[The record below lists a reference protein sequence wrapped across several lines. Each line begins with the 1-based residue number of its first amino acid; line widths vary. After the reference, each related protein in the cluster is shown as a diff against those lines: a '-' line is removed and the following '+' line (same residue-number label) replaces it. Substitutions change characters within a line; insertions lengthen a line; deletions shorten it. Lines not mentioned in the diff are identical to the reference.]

1 MANPLADLVLQLC
14 KRNQYCSSKF
24 QELQHKEEWTTP
36 DKQEALA
43 LVAELFLHPT
53 CTEDVTHCSGAIL
66 LDLVERVKCMVL
78 SSDSNQTTPL
88 HQMFCIALSKAVST
102 CPSLKK
108 FFILY
113 LKNSSPFLYTE
124 HDGAEPAS
132 KKMRLENSQ
141 LSLSDS
147 HHLELVQTAYR
158 CVVIYGRESEAVI
171 SPEHL
176 LPFLSNT
183 NKDVQWFT
191 VQTLAALLQMSAR
204 QKDTLMKRYF
214 QREEMVQLMLRY
226 KKLLLCPESNTNG
239 TGVGENELKSA
250 VYLAENKLLDSHVVS
265 VSGVLLPKILRKA
278 RGMESELICV
288 PTTEKNLQHL
298 AHEVNLGHPIL
309 LQGPVGCGKTSLVE
323 CLAQMTGRRKSSH
336 LLKLQLGDQTDSRAL
351 LGIYQCTDV
360 PGEFIWQ
367 PGVLTRAV
375 TEGYWVLLEDIDH
388 APMDVISLLLPLL
401 ENKALM
407 IPNRGQKIATAPGF
421 QLFATYRTLPGSSP
435 FVSSYSSTMSV
446 LVEKNW
452 TKLNLEPL
460 SKEELHEVISQKY
473 PALHSIIDRL
483 LEIYFLLSRGEHV
496 GMMDVDNDS
505 KFNSKFFSHDK
516 RLISTRDLLNWCKRI
531 ACYDLTSSAISQLV
545 FQETLDCFCFS
556 ISCPKRRLQLAEA
569 IGAKLNIAKTKAEY
583 YCMKYKPNVQIST
596 YEFMVGRIIL
606 PKIKPLAK
614 SLESAHHCPFSFT
627 RQSTALLEKVAACVL
642 NNDPVLLVGETG
654 TGKTSTIQYLS
665 KQLGHNLQVINMNQ
679 QSDSTDL
686 LGGFKPVDLKMVV
699 KPFKDSF
706 EELFCKTFSRKQNV
720 VFLTHIEN
728 CYCKKSWRDMFTL
741 MEHTIKS
748 AIKNQTENSEMWTL
762 WKTQDKKL
770 KQLRL
775 QVQKTENTLAFTF
788 IEGTLVKAL
797 KNGDWVLL
805 DEINLATTETLECLS
820 SLLESKSG
828 SVVLSERGDL
838 EPVVRHSNFRLFA
851 CMNPATDV
859 GKKALTP
866 SIRNRF
872 MEFYVDE
879 LNDIQDLKVLV
890 NDYLSGLS
898 LTPSQVDGLVNFYI
912 QVRVLA
918 MKQLT
923 DGTGHKP
930 HYSLRTFCRALM
942 CASFNPGGVIN
953 RTLYESLCMSFL
965 TQLDRSSYPLVEQ
978 LICRLLLNKADL
990 KALLKRPIPEPTISK
1005 HLQFEGYWIPVG
1017 SCEPQVPDKYILTP
1031 SVRANLK
1038 DLARV
1043 ISIGKH
1049 PVLLQGE
1056 TSVGKT
1062 SLVQWLAT
1070 STGHKCVRINNH
1082 EHTDLQEYIG
1092 SYAAD
1097 DTGKLVFKEGILVEA
1112 MRQGYWIILDEL
1124 NLAPSDVLEALN
1136 RLLDD
1141 NRELF
1146 VPETQEMVKAHSKFM
1161 LFATQNPPGHY
1172 GGRKALSRAFR
1183 NRFVELHFDEIPSDE
1198 LETILSQRCD
1208 IPLSYAKK
1216 LVKVML
1222 DLQTRR
1228 SSAAVFAGKQGLMT
1242 LRDLFRWADRYHC
1255 MVADESNYDWNQH
1268 MADHGYMLIGGKMR
1282 KVEEEDVV
1290 RDVLQKFFRRK
1301 VCPENLFNLS
1311 AETSITTMAM
1321 LKRLTS
1327 DTLDN
1332 FMHIFWTSNMQRLA
1346 VLVNQALQYR
1356 EPVLLVGDTGCG
1368 KTTVCQMY
1376 AAMEG
1381 KELYSINCHS
1391 NTEGSDFL
1399 GGLRPV
1405 RSSNDME
1412 MEESDESPHINKLF
1426 EWVDGPLVH
1435 AMHTG
1440 SPFLIDEISL
1450 AEDSVLERL
1459 NSVLEPERTLLLSE
1473 KGSGDA
1479 VENKVPQIIAKEEFR
1494 ILATMNPGGDF
1505 GKKELSPALRNRFTE
1520 IWCPQVASP
1529 GDMVSIIQH
1538 NLQPNIRF
1546 SDRSSEADTEDD
1558 EMDIANAIMTF
1569 VEWFTCTD
1577 FGKKSVVSIRDLLC
1591 WVDFLNTCSLSYEDE
1606 DELMDIS
1613 KVDPCIAY
1621 VHGACLVFLDSLGT
1635 GTTARVNRAA
1645 ELQNFREECLQFLLW
1660 QVNNSSTQKLTMET
1674 LELMDKRPSGYSNET
1689 VICSDTHFTI
1699 PPFSIPR
1706 ADSQKFLSK
1715 KYAFNAQTTCM
1726 NAQRILRA
1734 LQLPRPILL
1743 EGSPGVGKTS
1753 LVSAIAEA
1761 AGQDLIRINLSEQ
1774 TDVADLFGADLPVE
1788 GEGSGMFSWRDGP
1801 LLQALKN
1808 GQWVI
1813 LDELNLA
1820 SQSVLEGLNACLDH
1834 RGEVFVPELG
1844 KTFYIQQ
1851 ASTRIFGCQNPYHQ
1865 GGGRKGLPRSFLN
1878 RFTKVFIDA
1887 LTRGDLQLI
1896 ATTMYPSIPEKL
1908 LSNMVHFNMKMQN
1921 EVVALRSWGQKGG
1934 PWEFNLRDLFRWCE
1948 LLIENQSP
1956 DSFDP
1961 GEYLNLIYAD
1971 RMQTKLDRDKVIE
1984 LYQHTFSCLA
1994 SIYRPSG
2001 HFSLSL
2007 DWLQCGHS
2015 FLQRHHH
2022 YSINTEGS
2030 KNLRLL
2036 PQMLP
2041 VMESVM
2047 KCVQMNWL
2055 TILIGGQNTGKTSTV
2070 QILAELTGNRL
2081 QILPMNSAMDTTEL
2095 LGGFEQVDI
2104 GCHIEEIAV
2113 RVKLAIDHCSRKQLA
2128 LGHFA
2133 DVENNIAYLYHLW
2146 HKYCWCVPNKGSS
2159 MSRANEIGLM
2169 RKQIKELDMI
2179 IGQLLNLDRED
2190 GNELLEMDS
2199 QLTTLNQSLERL
2211 ENSSN
2216 RNAFE
2221 WINST
2226 LVRALQS
2233 GDWLLVENVNF
2244 CNPSVL
2250 DRLNAL
2256 LEPSGVLTVS
2266 ERGVIDGEV
2275 PEITP
2280 HSNFRLFFTMDPKY
2294 GNISR
2299 AMRNRGVEVFILE
2312 DSTEVQSLNSDFSL
2326 CNVDGTLRPSPAQF
2340 PASSL
2345 PLVHQYSLYPLL
2357 THAQH
2362 LVSVYIEVLR
2372 QVLSSAYCC
2381 PNVSTS
2387 RWPLASFI
2395 QLVTNHVYGQNW
2407 KLCSELIS
2415 PLLTEVQLEVN
2426 CSDQSTFGGW
2436 KFVCGQHDLPELTQV
2451 TLIALFGH
2459 PLKDILLNCLSSM
2472 KTPENGAEILMRGPY
2487 DFQWNKQALYKLISV
2502 GHAESNSPI
2511 GLLEQLTGV
2520 INRIKLSQVMTVEWQ
2535 LSQEKFKKWEALC
2548 EGTQHMV
2555 SESAAHLKVFVYID
2569 NIVVGLR
2576 QELRAAFTEQG
2587 ECTDKQFYQIYC
2599 GLPWLN
2605 RLLDVA
2611 LLHWEKELSSPTAAN
2626 LSLVWNWTFSKLLLP
2641 LISHNSPVKLSD
2653 KIDKIINHL
2662 HDLLS
2667 DKKSSSKLLKKI
2679 LATWGCPAPFYS
2691 KWEYLQWQ
2699 KLQCLAEKIDIFDDD
2714 DKAKQITVSQ
2724 SDLLKLD
2731 RASLTEQFVELLT
2744 QLNSSI
2750 KSSENQQIFESLVDS
2765 FQVNINSIHPATD
2778 GSEQDSECQ
2787 DISSARSLDT
2797 DQRLWPL
2804 YEHTILAV
2812 ERRILNF
2819 LMEQHEAVLVTWLP
2833 PFIEFMKQHLAVSP
2847 MNISEYRR
2855 LLLCLGQGN
2864 SKSFFSTIMLSY
2876 FQHWWKNSI
2885 NRLGLDNPRLRGKI
2899 GGPGIAISSCL
2910 VEILHSLISS
2920 HELKPFRTSK
2930 YRFSTD
2936 HCVLLPQVAIGHHKN
2951 EAQLFAKIRSHLWVH
2966 TASLSG
2972 VQFNGRN
2979 IERKNVLESLQHTL
2993 NAIGAILPQFCESDV
3008 PDLHV
3013 TTHKTPQISTFLT
3026 HMKDCCYFD
3035 DIMVKLTEKA
3045 INCVLEMMSDPNVSV
3060 SALSIGSALVVVG
3073 LLQSYIL
3080 GPRGH
3085 LDPVERDKLK
3095 LSHIQEDLEMI
3106 SLELKMENLFNEL
3119 MNGQSFLDL
3128 YHNQLHPQI
3137 IWLMEYREKLTNK
3150 VHGLMSRTSYRP
3162 DVSCFPMIKQEYA
3175 NYHMAAGS
3183 HELVLTFLHKAK
3195 NMFEESFNNNEV
3207 SRLMQELE
3215 SWQKTVH
3222 NFVQK
3227 MQTSYPVYRDIL
3239 TPFYTALYQMSHGF
3253 ALIMQSL
3260 QIQCSQRDLTK
3271 LCKLPRDTD
3280 FSLLESLCVCMAKF
3294 PSSSTSYPNFLSL
3307 ATALTSDLTLQL
3319 SLAVVLN
3326 QMKTEDVG
3334 LTNRTSQ
3341 EIHSQLLLSGLC
3353 HLKNHVLTLQE
3364 LNTPVLE
3371 RFASILR
3378 LFVASW
3384 HKQREEQK
3392 RLEQERDSLY
3402 RFKTI
3407 HHDSSANDE
3416 RLHEMDFKKRFP
3428 NYQSDFIDF
3437 IPSNLLDESSKNV
3450 GAASNGDG
3458 GGTEDA
3464 AAANS
3469 EEDETLSLLIT
3480 KEEMK
3485 EICGIHQQLFTT
3497 YTKHSHWIAP
3507 TAADNDPG
3515 VGVDLLKPFLLNYK
3529 TAMSLSS
3536 NLKTCLRESY
3546 DNQVA
3551 GGHLLVVAALEEVIH
3566 HDEGAK
3572 LGVLTDVSPDRF
3584 YDVYQDA
3591 NISEIVQAEPVL
3603 RRFLRRLGQ
3612 LLEEWPDHP
3621 TLKQLQTISE
3631 RILTFPLT
3639 SPIMKVLSGLELVL
3653 YKAQDW
3659 ESVAAKHVSLET
3671 ELHDISNLIVD
3682 WRKFELSYWKNSL
3695 DITCHE
3701 VEVEACQWWFHLY
3714 QLVISFVAPSTDE
3727 ASQNNKPVS
3736 DIEKEIIASLKL
3748 FLENSS
3754 LGEFKARLQMVY
3766 AFHCQLINMDPSPQ
3780 QQLMCKLLWNIHG
3793 FYEQFLPLVEADI
3806 EQKRVPIEKE
3816 LKGFVKIARWNDIN
3830 YWALKQDTDKT
3841 HRTVHKHIRSFKKVL
3856 HESVKTV
3863 LAKIKSLSNET
3874 PEDLSAEVWVRPIAF
3889 TEDKFANKEFDIS
3902 LPVAPENTLMSRLTN
3917 LMPKA
3922 CKHYCDLEKKI
3933 PYLKLLVAFDV
3944 FTCDLVEGIED
3955 RSNLNVSSSADLE
3968 KQKKQAKHI
3977 NLKQRQGLSELYR
3990 NLTKIGLSYKKGLIR
4005 SEQCLND
4012 DFLYIEPVD
4021 VQAAIDSVGTSSPH
4035 HGPVFKSMWRS
4046 GEQYY
4051 WNCLAR
4057 HAQLKTI
4064 LENPDAKNF
4073 GLSNIDRC
4081 RGYSEHLKQIL
4092 INQHS
4097 KLSSFTKSYCKYH
4110 KVIVELKN
4118 PALTKSPSFP
4128 PQMEFSKWLAT
4139 LEDVSVKCWEGL
4151 SQFQML
4157 MKSCPKLN
4165 PSGNTTCVTPLPVH
4179 MLPQTAFMSVNN
4191 ETWALCTER
4200 INDILSKLKTILK
4213 KPVTKLKSKRI
4224 YSWNDLCFLEAGYLR
4239 LKESLVPLQQI
4250 ERMFL
4255 EPEHNTSS
4263 SLSESL
4269 SFIQLEIETNTNSFF
4284 MWKQAQND
4292 IKPEVL
4298 AAISHKLNSEALNAE
4313 SLPVIGQTDPTSLTY
4328 LADSFD
4334 SLIKQV
4340 LLAVQ
4345 KLVEAHKK
4353 SSPKS
4358 DTATATPA
4366 SKANSEEPK
4375 EGSSPDTCDN
4385 DTEIFNNHLTQC
4397 LQQSLFTDI
4406 KNLDCDKVLKILD
4419 QVLQVI
4425 CSPCEELCGP
4435 STQQQAVSE
4444 LSMKSIW
4451 LQCFV
4456 GCLPVLDL
4464 FECLLENYLLY
4475 MLIAYR
4481 TTAKL
4486 YTELLTHFI
4495 ELATKGFFE
4504 LPELSDE
4511 TQQGGTQFE
4520 DKEDAGMGEGEGVKD
4535 VSDQIEDESQLE
4547 DVQQKDKQKTC
4558 EPENQ
4563 QDIPGEDN
4571 AIEMSED
4578 FDGKMHDPDE
4588 EVDENESDEDEN
4600 DEDDDMDKQMGD
4612 VESAGADRLDEQMW
4626 GSDEEEEETPMEEE
4640 KESGSGAGQEEE
4652 KQIVAKNEN
4661 EVKADEKK
4669 KKGED
4674 DGKGEEEEDKKD
4686 EADDKKEDKVNEP
4699 EAMDE
4704 SECDN
4709 KPDPY
4714 HSKVQEEQTPENLEI
4729 PEDLKLDDE
4738 DKEKGDGE
4746 EDREEKMDTQVQ
4758 QGEEEKDKE
4767 QGEEKDEES
4776 HEAEEEE
4783 SADSQDKEA
4792 SKEEKGE
4799 EEGEKN
4805 DSKAKEDEEE
4815 EEGDSGEPMEEDG
4828 GGGEDDEA
4836 GTKDEEDKM
4845 NDAEEEEAEEEG
4857 DKPKNVDDTPAV
4869 VELKDENNEDD
4880 EEDGDK
4886 DPYEEGED
4894 FKDPSKYYGR
4904 TDEQQGQ
4911 KSDCQFALDT
4921 GGEDDTDKDPERKQ
4935 QTDGANTAPSE
4946 SEAYNSKSSTE
4957 ISHGASESDSHKPQN
4972 RKPGVADDNRSL
4984 GVQDKSYERHVRTIE
4999 EIHHDPVSQEDDGRG
5014 GEDEDK
5020 TQNEKSDL
5028 YQHVTE
5034 STSHYDQQVMDVAT
5048 EDQQKTS
5055 AADYDEDDDEEDDDI
5070 ESIKDSDGSY
5080 YEEEEEEDFEEEED
5094 EDDDD
5099 DDDVEMIE
5107 TNIVK
5112 NPVQPVIEEYVLDD
5126 DDDDEDAV
5134 VESSEPQIQQSN
5146 VMEIPGQKV
5155 ETEGAS
5161 RPPDSSI
5168 HTVIKYLDK
5177 EDVVDMEELRAE
5189 IEEQLSIW
5197 SANQHYGNVVDFERQ
5212 ANDLWQMYEQM
5223 TNALSQELCEQL
5235 RLVLEP
5241 SQATK
5246 LKGDYRTGKRINMKK
5261 VIPYIA
5267 SQFRKDKIWLRRT
5280 KPSKRQYQIMLA
5292 IDDSSS
5298 MIDNHSKQLAF
5309 ESLAVIANGLSL
5321 LETGELA
5328 ICSFGESMQVVHAFG
5343 EQFSGHSGARLLQH
5357 FSFTQKKTNIALL
5370 LQQATALMM
5379 EGRQHYRTVQ
5389 SGPDFSQLLLI
5400 VSDGRGLFSE
5410 GMDFVK
5416 SAVRQAQTANLFVVF
5431 VILDNP
5437 INRDS
5442 ILDIRVPVFKD
5453 PGQLPEIKSYMDH
5466 FPFPFY
5472 IILRDIDSLPQ
5483 TLSEALRQWFEL
5495 VTAEAQ

>member
-24 QELQHKEEWTTP
+24 QELQHKEEWTTSN
-36 DKQEALA
+36 KQEVLA
-43 LVAELFLHPT
+43 LLAELFLHPT
-53 CTEDVTHCSGAIL
+53 CTEDVTYCSSTIL
-66 LDLVERVKCMVL
+66 LDLVERVKSMVV
-78 SSDSNQTTPL
+78 SSESSQTTSL
-88 HQMFCIALSKAVST
+88 HQTFCIALSKAVST

-113 LKNSSPFLYTE
+113 LKNSSPFLYSEQDVT
-124 HDGAEPAS
+124 EPAS
-132 KKMRLENSQ
+132 KKMRLEYSQ

-147 HHLELVQTAYR
+147 HPLELVQTAYR
-158 CVVIYGRESEAVI
+158 CVVIFGRESESVI

-176 LPFLSNT
+176 LPFLSNA

-191 VQTLAALLQMSAR
+191 VQTLATLLQMSAR
-204 QKDTLMKRYF
+204 QRDTLMKRYF

-226 KKLLLCPESNTNG
+226 RKLLLWPETN
-239 TGVGENELKSA
+239 VNDNRVNDKQLKTA
-250 VYLAENKLLDSHVVS
+250 TYLAENKLLDSHVVS
-265 VSGVLLPKILRKA
+265 VSGILLPKILRKP
-278 RGMESELICV
+278 RGMESELVSV
-288 PTTEKNLQHL
+288 PTTDKNLQHL
-298 AHEVNLGHPIL
+298 GHEVNLGCPVL
-309 LQGPVGCGKTSLVE
+309 LQGPVGCGKTCLVE

-360 PGEFIWQ
+360 PGEFVWQ
-367 PGVLTRAV
+367 PGILTRAV
-375 TEGYWVLLEDIDH
+375 SEGYWVLLEDIDH

-407 IPNRGQKIATAPGF
+407 IPSRGQKITASPGF
-421 QLFATYRTLPGSSP
+421 QLFATYRTLPGTGSYI
-435 FVSSYSSTMSV
+435 SSYSSAMSA
-446 LVEKNW
+446 LLEKNW
-452 TKLNLEPL
+452 TKLNLDPL
-460 SKEELHEVISQKY
+460 SKDELYEIISQKY

-496 GMMDVDNDS
+496 GMMEVDDDN

-569 IGAKLNIAKTKAEY
+569 IGAKLNITKSKAEY

-596 YEFMVGRIIL
+596 YEFLVGRVIL
-606 PKIKPLAK
+606 PKIKHSTKPI
-614 SLESAHHCPFSFT
+614 ESSHHRLFSFT
-627 RQSTALLEKVAACVL
+627 RQSSALLEKVAACVQ

-654 TGKTSTIQYLS
+654 TGKTSTIQYLAN
-665 KQLGHNLQVINMNQ
+665 QLGHNLQVINMNQ

-686 LGGFKPVDLKMVV
+686 LGGFKPVDLKLVV

-748 AIKNQTENSEMWTL
+748 AIKNQTENSEMWML

-775 QVQKTENTLAFTF
+775 QVQKTESTLAFTF

-797 KNGDWVLL
+797 KKGDWVLL

-838 EPVVRHSNFRLFA
+838 EPVIRHSNFRLFA

-866 SIRNRF
+866 SVRNRF

-879 LNDIQDLKVLV
+879 LNDVQDLKVLV

-898 LTPSQVDGLVNFYI
+898 LSPSQIDGLVNFYM

-918 MKQLT
+918 TKQLT

-978 LICRLLLNKADL
+978 LVCRLLLQKADINS
-990 KALLKRPIPEPTISK
+990 LLKRPIPEPTISK

-1017 SCEPQVPDKYILTP
+1017 SCEPQVPEKYILTP

-1043 ISIGKH
+1043 VSIGRH

-1070 STGHKCVRINNH
+1070 STGHRCVRINNH

-1097 DTGKLVFKEGILVEA
+1097 ETGKLAFKEGVLVEA

-1124 NLAPSDVLEALN
+1124 NLAPTDVLEALN

-1146 VPETQEMVKAHSKFM
+1146 IPETQEMVKAHPKFM

-1222 DLQTRR
+1222 ELQTRR
-1228 SSAAVFAGKQGLMT
+1228 SSSAVFAGKQGLMT
-1242 LRDLFRWADRYHC
+1242 LRDLFRWANRYHC
-1255 MVADESNYDWNQH
+1255 SVADESNYDWNQH

-1282 KVEEEDVV
+1282 KPEEEDIV
-1290 RDVLQKFFRRK
+1290 RDILQKFFRRK
-1301 VCPENLFNLS
+1301 VCPDSLFNLS
-1311 AETSITTMAM
+1311 SETSITTMAM

-1332 FMHIFWTSNMQRLA
+1332 FMHIFWTCNMQRLA
-1346 VLVNQALQYR
+1346 VLVNQALQYK

-1405 RSSNDME
+1405 RNSNNME
-1412 MEESDESPHINKLF
+1412 TEENDDNQHVNKLF
-1426 EWVDGPLVH
+1426 EWVDGPLVQ
-1435 AMHTG
+1435 AMQTS
-1440 SPFLIDEISL
+1440 SPFLVDEISL

-1479 VENKVPQIIAKEEFR
+1479 VENKVPLITAKEDFR
-1494 ILATMNPGGDF
+1494 VLATMNPGGDF

-1538 NLQPNIRF
+1538 NLQPSIRF
-1546 SDRSSEADTEDD
+1546 SDRSSEGDTEDD

-1577 FGKKSVVSIRDLLC
+1577 FGKKCVVSIRDLLC
-1591 WVDFLNTCSLSYEDE
+1591 WVDFLNTCSLSYEDDD
-1606 DELMDIS
+1606 DELMEIS
-1613 KVDPCIAY
+1613 KVDTSVAY

-1635 GTTARVNRAA
+1635 GTTARVNR
-1645 ELQNFREECLQFLLW
+1645 EVEIQNFKEECLQFLLW

-1674 LELMDKRPSGYSNET
+1674 LELFDKRPTGYSSEIA
-1689 VICSDTHFTI
+1689 ICSDTHFTI

-1706 ADSQKFLSK
+1706 ADSQRFQSE
-1715 KYAFNAQTTCM
+1715 KYAFNAPTTCM

-1753 LVSAIAEA
+1753 LVAAIAEA
-1761 AGQDLIRINLSEQ
+1761 AGQELVRINLSEQ
-1774 TDVADLFGADLPVE
+1774 TDVSDLFGADLPVE
-1788 GEGSGMFSWRDGP
+1788 GEGSGLFSWRDGP
-1801 LLQALKN
+1801 LLQALKS
-1808 GQWVI
+1808 GQWII

-1834 RGEVFVPELG
+1834 RGEVFIPELG

-1851 ASTRIFGCQNPYHQ
+1851 ASTRIFACQNPYHQ

-1887 LTRGDLQLI
+1887 LNRGDLQLI

-1908 LSNMVHFNMKMQN
+1908 LSNMVHFNMKMQT
-1921 EVVALRSWGQKGG
+1921 EVVSLHSWGQKGG

-1948 LLIENQSP
+1948 LLIDNQSP

-1984 LYQHTFSCLA
+1984 LYQQTFSCLA
-1994 SIYRPSG
+1994 PIYRPSG

-2007 DWLQCGHS
+2007 DWVQCGHS
-2015 FLQRHHH
+2015 FLQRHQE
-2022 YSINTEGS
+2022 YSINIESS
-2030 KNLRLL
+2030 KSLKLL

-2041 VMESVM
+2041 VLESLM
-2047 KCVQMNWL
+2047 KCVQMNWM
-2055 TILIGGQNTGKTSTV
+2055 TILIGSQNSGKTSTV
-2070 QILAELTGNRL
+2070 QMLAELTGNRL
-2081 QILPMNSAMDTTEL
+2081 QVLPMNSAMDTTEL

-2104 GCHIEEIAV
+2104 GCHIEEIAT
-2113 RVKLAIDHCSRKQLA
+2113 RVKQAIDHSSRKQLA
-2128 LGHFA
+2128 LGHFT
-2133 DVENNIAYLYHLW
+2133 DVENNIAYLYHSW
-2146 HKYCWCVPNKGSS
+2146 HKYCCFVPNKGSS
-2159 MSRANEIGLM
+2159 MSSANELSLM
-2169 RKQIKELDMI
+2169 KKQIKELDII
-2179 IGQLLNLDRED
+2179 IGQLLNLNRED
-2190 GNELLEMDS
+2190 SNELLEMDS
-2199 QLTTLNQSLERL
+2199 QLTTLSQSLERI
-2211 ENSSN
+2211 ENTSN
-2216 RNAFE
+2216 SNTFE

-2275 PEITP
+2275 PEIAP

-2299 AMRNRGVEVFILE
+2299 AMRNRGVEIYILE
-2312 DSTEVQSLNSDFSL
+2312 DPAGVENLNSEFSL
-2326 CNVDGTLRPSPAQF
+2326 CNSDGSIRTSRAQF
-2340 PASSL
+2340 PTASL
-2345 PLVHQYSLYPLL
+2345 PLIQQYCSYPLL

-2381 PNVSTS
+2381 PNVSSS
-2387 RWPLASFI
+2387 RWPLANFI
-2395 QLVTNHVYGQNW
+2395 QLVTNHVHGQNW

-2426 CSDQSTFGGW
+2426 CSDLSTYGGW

-2472 KTPENGAEILMRGPY
+2472 KTCNNGAEILMRGPY
-2487 DFQWNKQALYKLISV
+2487 DFQWNKQALYKMMSV
-2502 GHAESNSPI
+2502 CNAESTSTI
-2511 GLLEQLTGV
+2511 SLLEQLTGV
-2520 INRIKLSQVMTVEWQ
+2520 INRIKLSQVLTVEWQ
-2535 LSQEKFKKWEALC
+2535 LSQEKYKKWEALC
-2548 EGTQHMV
+2548 EGTQNIA
-2555 SESAAHLKVFVYID
+2555 SENSAHLKVFVYID
-2569 NIVVGLR
+2569 NILVGLR
-2576 QELRAAFTEQG
+2576 QELRAAFSEQG
-2587 ECTDKQFYQIYC
+2587 DCSDKQFYQIYC

-2611 LLHWEKELSSPTAAN
+2611 LLHWERELSPPSAAN
-2626 LSLVWNWTFSKLLLP
+2626 LSLVWNWTFSKLLMP

-2653 KIDKIINHL
+2653 KIDKVINHL

-2667 DKKSSSKLLKKI
+2667 DRKSSSKLLKKI
-2679 LATWGCPAPFYS
+2679 LASWGNPTPFFS

-2699 KLQCLAEKIDIFDDD
+2699 KLQCLAEKIDIFAE
-2714 DKAKQITVSQ
+2714 DKIKQITLLQ
-2724 SDLLKLD
+2724 TDLLKLN
-2731 RASLTEQFVELLT
+2731 RANITEQFVELIT
-2744 QLNSSI
+2744 QLNSRM
-2750 KSSENQQIFESLVDS
+2750 KSTENQQMFESLLD
-2765 FQVNINSIHPATD
+2765 NLELKINSVHSPD
-2778 GSEQDSECQ
+2778 SSEQDSECQ
-2787 DISSARSLDT
+2787 GSTSVQTLDN

-2804 YEHTILAV
+2804 YEHTVLAV

-2819 LMEQHEAVLVTWLP
+2819 LLEQHEPELVTWLP
-2833 PFIEFMKQHLAVSP
+2833 PFIEFMKQHLVVSP
-2847 MNISEYRR
+2847 LNLAEYRK
-2855 LLLCLGQGN
+2855 LLSSLGQGN
-2864 SKSFFSTIMLSY
+2864 SKSFYSTILSSY

-2885 NRLGLDNPRLRGKI
+2885 NGLSLDDFKLSERIL
-2899 GGPGIAISSCL
+2899 GPGIAISSCL
-2910 VEILHSLISS
+2910 VEVIHSLISS
-2920 HELKPFRTSK
+2920 HQLKSYGSSN

-2936 HCVLLPQVAIGHHKN
+2936 NCVLLPQVAIGHHKN

-2966 TASLSG
+2966 TASLSSL
-2972 VQFNGRN
+2972 QFNGRN
-2979 IERKNVLESLQHTL
+2979 IERKNILESLQHTL
-2993 NAIGAILPQFCESDV
+2993 MAIGFTLPQFCESDV
-3008 PDLHV
+3008 PDLHLMNNKS
-3013 TTHKTPQISTFLT
+3013 THINTFLS

-3035 DIMVKLTEKA
+3035 EIVVKLTERA
-3045 INCVLEMMSDPNVSV
+3045 INCVQDMFLDANESNT
-3060 SALSIGSALVVVG
+3060 SAMSIGTALVLVG
-3073 LLQSYIL
+3073 LLQSYLL
-3080 GPRGH
+3080 GPCGH

-3095 LSHIQEDLEMI
+3095 LSHLQEDLEMI
-3106 SLELKMENLFNEL
+3106 NLELKMENLFNEL

-3128 YHNQLHPQI
+3128 CHNQLHPQI

-3150 VHGLMSRTSYRP
+3150 VHGLLSRTAYRP
-3162 DVSCFPMIKQEYA
+3162 DISSFPMIKQEYA

-3183 HELVLTFLHKAK
+3183 HELILTFLHKAK
-3195 NMFEESFNNNEV
+3195 TMSEEHFESNEV
-3207 SRLMQELE
+3207 SRLLQELE

-3227 MQTSYPVYRDIL
+3227 MQINYPVYRDIL
-3239 TPFYTALYQMSHGF
+3239 TPFYSSLYQMSHGF

-3260 QIQCSQRDLTK
+3260 QTTCCRQKLAK
-3271 LCKLPRDTD
+3271 LCNLSNETE
-3280 FSLLESLCVCMAKF
+3280 FSWLENLCVCMAKF
-3294 PSSSTSYPNFLSL
+3294 PSCSRNYPNFLEL

-3319 SLAVVLN
+3319 SHAVVSS
-3326 QMKTEDVG
+3326 QTKTDDSKSISR
-3334 LTNRTSQ
+3334 TNQ

-3353 HLKNHVLTLQE
+3353 HLKNHVLTAQE
-3364 LNTPVLE
+3364 LSSPVLD

-3378 LFVASW
+3378 LFVSSW
-3384 HKQREEQK
+3384 HKQQEEQK

-3407 HHDSSANDE
+3407 HHDSSPNDE
-3416 RLHEMDFKKRFP
+3416 RLNEIDFKKRFP
-3428 NYQSDFIDF
+3428 NYQNDFIDF
-3437 IPSNLLDESSKNV
+3437 IPSNLLDESSNNV
-3450 GAASNGDG
+3450 GNKSGGDNSAAD
-3458 GGTEDA
+3458 TD
-3464 AAANS
+3464 
-3469 EEDETLSLLIT
+3469 EDEPLSLLIT

-3485 EICGIHQQLFTT
+3485 EICTIHHQIFTN
-3497 YTKHSHWIAP
+3497 YTKNSHWIAP
-3507 TAADNDPG
+3507 GSPEQYDPG

-3536 NLKTCLRESY
+3536 YLKACLHEGY
-3546 DNQVA
+3546 DMQVV
-3551 GGHLLVVAALEEVIH
+3551 GGHLLVVAALEEVINH
-3566 HDEGAK
+3566 NETTK
-3572 LGVLTDVSPDRF
+3572 LGVVKEPAPERY

-3603 RRFLRRLGQ
+3603 RRLLQRLSQ

-3621 TLKQLQTISE
+3621 TLRQLETISK

-3639 SPIMKVLSGLELVL
+3639 SPIMKILSGLELLL

-3695 DITCHE
+3695 DITSHE
-3701 VEVEACQWWFHLY
+3701 VEIEACQWWFHLY
-3714 QLVISFVAPSTDE
+3714 QLVISFVTPETDDVDK
-3727 ASQNNKPVS
+3727 SKPVS

-3754 LGEFKARLQMVY
+3754 LGEFKARLQIVY
-3766 AFHCQLINMDPSPQ
+3766 AFHCQLINMDTSPQ
-3780 QQLMCKLLWNIHG
+3780 QQLMCRLLWNIHE
-3793 FYEQFLPLVEADI
+3793 FYKQFLPFVEADI

-3841 HRTVHKHIRSFKKVL
+3841 HRTVHKHIRSFKKIL

-3863 LAKIKSLSNET
+3863 LASNKSLINT
-3874 PEDLSAEVWVRPIAF
+3874 DTNNEDLSAEVWMRPIAL
-3889 TEDKFANKEFDIS
+3889 TEDKCANKEFEIC
-3902 LPVAPENTLMSRLTN
+3902 LPLAPENSLMSRLTH
-3917 LMPKA
+3917 LMPRA
-3922 CKHYCDLEKKI
+3922 CKHYHDLEKKT
-3933 PYLKLLVAFDV
+3933 PYLKLLLAFDE
-3944 FTCDLVEGIED
+3944 FTCEVIEGIEE
-3955 RSNLNVSSSADLE
+3955 RSRLHVSPSLEIE

-4005 SEQCLND
+4005 SEQRHSD
-4012 DFLYIEPVD
+4012 DFLYVDPVD
-4021 VQAAIDSVGTSSPH
+4021 VKTSIDMIGTSSPH
-4035 HGPVFKSMWRS
+4035 YAPVFKSMWQS

-4057 HAQLKTI
+4057 QAQLKVI
-4064 LENPDAKNF
+4064 LENPEAKDF
-4073 GLSNIDRC
+4073 GLSNVDRC

-4092 INQHS
+4092 LNQHA
-4097 KLSSFTKSYCKYH
+4097 KLSAFTKSYCQYH
-4110 KVIVELKN
+4110 KMILEIKN
-4118 PALTKSPSFP
+4118 PALLKSSSFP
-4128 PQMEFSKWLAT
+4128 SQAEFSKWLDT
-4139 LEDVSVKCWEGL
+4139 LENVSVKCWQGL

-4157 MKSCPKLN
+4157 LKCCPQAN
-4165 PSGNTTCVTPLPVH
+4165 PSGNTSCVTPLPVH
-4179 MLPQTAFMSVNN
+4179 MLPQTAFMSINN
-4191 ETWALCTER
+4191 QTWNVCIEK

-4213 KPVTKLKSKRI
+4213 KPVTKLKTKSI
-4224 YSWNDLCFLEAGYLR
+4224 FSWNDLCFLDAGYLR

-4250 ERMFL
+4250 KRMFL
-4255 EPEHNTSS
+4255 EPEYNSDSS
-4263 SLSESL
+4263 FSESL
-4269 SFIQLEIETNTNSFF
+4269 SFLQLEIETNTNAFF
-4284 MWKQAQND
+4284 IWKQRQSD
-4292 IKPEVL
+4292 MKTEVL
-4298 AAISHKLNSEALNAE
+4298 TTMTQQLS
-4313 SLPVIGQTDPTSLTY
+4313 GQTSDCEGLSDVNQKDRTLPFDMSLNDLT
-4328 LADSFD
+4328 DSFD
-4334 SLIKQV
+4334 NLIKQV
-4340 LLAVQ
+4340 LLAIQ
-4345 KLVEAHKK
+4345 KLLEAHKK
-4353 SSPKS
+4353 TAKS
-4358 DTATATPA
+4358 DDPPKG
-4366 SKANSEEPK
+4366 SGDK
-4375 EGSSPDTCDN
+4375 EGSSPETCDN
-4385 DTEIFNNHLTQC
+4385 DIEILNGHLTQC

-4406 KNLDCDKVLKILD
+4406 KNLDCDKVFKIIKEL
-4419 QVLQVI
+4419 LQVI
-4425 CSPCEELCGP
+4425 QSPSEHLAKF
-4435 STQQQAVSE
+4435 SQQQMASE

-4451 LQCFV
+4451 LKCFV
-4456 GCLPVLDL
+4456 GCLPLLEL

-4475 MLIAYR
+4475 LLVAYR

-4486 YTELLTHFI
+4486 YSELLTHFI
-4495 ELATKGFFE
+4495 ELATKGFFI

-4511 TQQGGTQFE
+4511 TQEGATQFE

-4535 VSDQIEDESQLE
+4535 VSDQIEDENQLE
-4547 DVQQKDKQKTC
+4547 DVHHKDKQKPD

-4563 QDIPGEDN
+4563 PDIASEDN

-4578 FDGKMHDPDE
+4578 FDGKIHDPDE
-4588 EVDENESDEDEN
+4588 EVDENDSENENEDE
-4600 DEDDDMDKQMGD
+4600 EDIDKQMGD
-4612 VESAGADRLDEQMW
+4612 VESKGSDKLDEQLW
-4626 GSDEEEEETPMEEE
+4626 GSDEEDEETPMEEE
-4640 KESGSGAGQEEE
+4640 KESGTGAGQEEE

-4661 EVKADEKK
+4661 EVKAEEKK
-4669 KKGED
+4669 NKDE
-4674 DGKGEEEEDKKD
+4674 GKEEEEEEGK
-4686 EADDKKEDKVNEP
+4686 ENPEDKKEDKVNEP

-4704 SECDN
+4704 SECND
-4709 KPDPY
+4709 KVDPY
-4714 HSKVQEEQTPENLEI
+4714 HGKPQQEETAENLEL
-4729 PEDLKLDDE
+4729 PEDLKLDE
-4738 DKEKGDGE
+4738 AENDKEK
-4746 EDREEKMDTQVQ
+4746 EEKMDTSLQ
-4758 QGEEEKDKE
+4758 EDEEKDKDPTE
-4767 QGEEKDEES
+4767 DKETASMDEEPETQEREAEKDKKADEM
-4776 HEAEEEE
+4776 EEEDGSGNE
-4783 SADSQDKEA
+4783 GK
-4792 SKEEKGE
+4792 SKEDPTAPPESVE
-4799 EEGEKN
+4799 EDEGV
-4805 DSKAKEDEEE
+4805 EEE
-4815 EEGDSGEPMEEDG
+4815 EEGVKDNKADMSDAE
-4828 GGGEDDEA
+4828 
-4836 GTKDEEDKM
+4836 DEESEKT
-4845 NDAEEEEAEEEG
+4845 
-4857 DKPKNVDDTPAV
+4857 KNIDDIPAV
-4869 VELKDENNEDD
+4869 VELKEENKDESGEDD
-4880 EEDGDK
+4880 DSEAVK
-4886 DPYEEGED
+4886 DA
-4894 FKDPSKYYGR
+4894 SKFYGM
-4904 TDEQQGQ
+4904 TDDQNQ
-4911 KSDCQFALDT
+4911 KAECEFALDT
-4921 GGEDDTDKDPERKQ
+4921 GGDNEKEKDRKQ
-4935 QTDGANTAPSE
+4935 QTDGANTAPSDA
-4946 SEAYNSKSSTE
+4946 EAYHSKTSTE
-4957 ISHGASESDSHKPQN
+4957 ISHGTNEDDSQKPQT
-4972 RKPGVADDNRSL
+4972 RKPGMTDDNRSL
-4984 GVQDKSYERHVRTIE
+4984 GMQDKPHQRHARTIE
-4999 EIHHDPVSQEDDGRG
+4999 EIHHDTGMEEEVEKPK
-5014 GEDEDK
+5014 DEK
-5020 TQNEKSDL
+5020 ADL

-5034 STSHYDQQVMDVAT
+5034 STSHYDQQIMDVAT
-5048 EDQQKTS
+5048 EDQQKAC
-5055 AADYDEDDDEEDDDI
+5055 AADYDEDDDEDDDDI
-5070 ESIKDSDGSY
+5070 ESIKDSDASY
-5080 YEEEEEEDFEEEED
+5080 YEEEDFDED
-5094 EDDDD
+5094 EDDED

-5107 TNIVK
+5107 SNIVK
-5112 NPVQPVIEEYVLDD
+5112 NSVQPNVIEEYVLDD
-5126 DDDDEDAV
+5126 DDDEDAL
-5134 VESSEPQIQQSN
+5134 VEGDESQVQDNSI
-5146 VMEIPGQKV
+5146 EIPGSKIV
-5155 ETEGAS
+5155 TEGAS
-5161 RPPDSSI
+5161 RPPESSI

-5177 EDVVDMEELRAE
+5177 EDIVDMEELRAE

-5212 ANDLWQMYEQM
+5212 ASDLWQMYEQM
-5223 TNALSQELCEQL
+5223 TNALAQELCEQL

-5328 ICSFGESMQVVHAFG
+5328 ICSFGESMQVIHSFG
-5343 EQFSGHSGARLLQH
+5343 EQFSCHSGARLLQH
-5357 FSFTQKKTNIALL
+5357 FTFTQKKTNIALL
-5370 LQQATALMM
+5370 LQQASALMM
-5379 EGRQHYRTVQ
+5379 ESRQHYRSAQ

-5410 GMDFVK
+5410 GMDYVK

-5442 ILDIRVPVFKD
+5442 ILDIRIPVFKAS
-5453 PGQLPEIKSYMDH
+5453 GQLPEIKSYMDH

-5495 VTAEAQ
+5495 VTAETQ